1 MFSEWCR
8 VPILVFSGGLGIRE
22 RRELWLGS
30 SVTKPIQTKNT
41 PDTMEFQ
48 YACSSVPAAKMD
60 VVRSDN
66 SSDTCWER
74 SATRISPRIHFS
86 TGTFG
91 FYRLRHAGAQPQLEA
106 LPDPPPTRKNQNR
119 DSRPLRKHSQIT
131 PGPRLSPLV
140 VKMTKRHFLWDLGP
154 KMVPKWALEAAGWDP
169 RRPSKIGRV
178 KIFSIQVSI
187 SSKKPPTP
195 GGWGSQKCTKLESF
209 SSAKLFAQLMS

>member
-1 MFSEWCR
+1 MA
-8 VPILVFSGGLGIRE
+8 
-22 RRELWLGS
+22 
-30 SVTKPIQTKNT
+30 KPIYRPIQAKNT
-41 PDTMEFQ
+41 SDKIEMP
-48 YACSSVPAAKMD
+48 YASSASPAAKMD

-66 SSDTCWER
+66 GSDTGWER
-74 SATRISPRIHFS
+74 SGTRIAPRIHFIP
-86 TGTFG
+86 GTFG

-169 RRPSKIGRV
+169 QRPSKIGRV

-195 GGWGSQKCTKLESF
+195 GGLGVPKMYLTRKFLIGKAFCPTHVIGVGGRITAF
-209 SSAKLFAQLMS
+209 